1 MTNGNTAGETKIQYC
16 TDIFVVYRQW
26 FKLGKKL
33 QGNGLILAN
42 TFWLYVELPSHRS
55 LSRELDSTEEVSYY
69 SSYILI

>member
-1 MTNGNTAGETKIQYC
+1 
-16 TDIFVVYRQW
+16 VVYRQW